1 MTDVVTSRY
10 DRTFDLLDANTN
22 GVLEEKDFTTLAER
36 IVQATGVA
44 SSAKEE
50 ALLREWRRCW
60 TILREH
66 ADTDSDGVISRDEFR
81 RAMAGAYGDRAG
93 LRERLTPG
101 LAAEFAAMDG
111 DDDGIATVEQFEAF
125 LVAFGL
131 EPAQARAARALL
143 DTDGD
148 GRITREEYLNGWTDF
163 LLGVDSGTPVGA
175 LLGTSA

>member
-1 MTDVVTSRY
+1 MTSRY
-10 DRTFDLLDANTN
+10 DRTFDLLDANAN

-36 IVQATGVA
+36 IAQAAGVV

-50 ALLREWRRCW
+50 ALLKEWRRCW

-66 ADTDSDGVISRDEFR
+66 ADTDFDGVISRDEFR
-81 RAMAGAYGDRAG
+81 RAMAGAYGGRAG
-93 LRERLTPG
+93 LQERLAPG

-111 DDDGIATVEQFEAF
+111 DDDGIATVEQFEA
-125 LVAFGL
+125 LLLAFGL
-131 EPAQARAARALL
+131 EPVQARAARAIL

-163 LLGVDSGTPVGA
+163 LLGGDSGSPVGA
-175 LLGTSA
+175 LPGESA